1 MSAAVL
7 EGKYVSDPMEVRPE
21 WIDHNG
27 HMNMAYYG
35 VLFDKGSS
43 HVYRRIGFGSAYRK
57 EHRHTTFSGDFRVRY
72 LRELKLWDRVR
83 CAFQMLDVGPKS
95 FHYVQELIHED
106 GWVAATGE
114 ELSLHIDQ
122 SGPRVAPYPP
132 GIKAKLDEIMAEQA
146 DLPRPDYVGKPMGL
160 RK

>member
-1 MSAAVL
+1 MTEVL
-7 EGKYVSDPMEVRPE
+7 DGKYLSEPMEVRPE

-43 HVYRRIGFGSAYRK
+43 HVFRRIGFGPKYR
-57 EHRHTTFSGDFRVRY
+57 EAHRHTTFSGEYRVRY
-72 LRELKLWDRVR
+72 LRELKLGDSVR

-95 FHYVQELIHED
+95 FHYAQEIVHVD
-106 GWVAATGE
+106 GWVAAVGE

-132 GIKAKLDEIMAEQA
+132 EIKAKLDEMLADQA
-146 DLPRPDYVGKPMGL
+146 NLPRPDWVGRPMGI

>member
-1 MSAAVL
+1 MTEAQL
-7 EGKYVSDPMEVRPE
+7 DGKYLSDPMEVRPE

-43 HVYRRIGFGSAYRK
+43 HVYRRIGFGNEYRRA
-57 EHRHTTFSGDFRVRY
+57 HRHTTFSGEFRVRY
-72 LRELKLWDRVR
+72 LRELKLGDRVR

-95 FHYVQELIHED
+95 FHYVQELIHSD

-122 SGPRVAPYPP
+122 TGPRVAPYPP
-132 GIKAKLDEIMAEQA
+132 QIMSALEAIMAEQA
-146 DLPRPDYVGKPMGL
+146 HLPRPEFIGQKMGL